1 MEKFKSLDEAQKAFE
16 KENFGYEVYKS
27 GANKGTIKGS
37 LSSLTKM
44 FIEALELRGDK
55 PAPKKEVAKKKV
67 KKKVEKKVEK
77 KIEEKVE
84 EKVEVKKEVT
94 EKKEEVKPQKVVF
107 HRGKPKKFN
116 SFLFRKQ

>member
-84 EKVEVKKEVT
+84 VKKEAI

>member
-1 MEKFKSLDEAQKAFE
+1 MEKFKSLEEAQKAFE
-16 KENFGYEVYKS
+16 EKGFGFEVYKS

-44 FIEALELRGDK
+44 YSEALKLIGEE
-55 PAPKKEVAKKKV
+55 PTPKKEAVKKKV
-67 KKKVEKKVEK
+67 KKAV
-77 KIEEKVE
+77 
-84 EKVEVKKEVT
+84 
-94 EKKEEVKPQKVVF
+94 EKKEEEKPQEVVF